1 MHQLIHEND
10 GLGDIWEN
18 HMPLHMNDQRF
29 LESFETHEAKYVS
42 ILDMGVIT
50 AINLCQ
56 RSIFKQ
62 TSDW

>member
-10 GLGDIWEN
+10 GLGNIWEN
-18 HMPLHMNDQRF
+18 YMPLHINDQRF
-29 LESFETHEAKYVS
+29 LGSFETHEAKYVS

-56 RSIFKQ
+56 HSIFKQ